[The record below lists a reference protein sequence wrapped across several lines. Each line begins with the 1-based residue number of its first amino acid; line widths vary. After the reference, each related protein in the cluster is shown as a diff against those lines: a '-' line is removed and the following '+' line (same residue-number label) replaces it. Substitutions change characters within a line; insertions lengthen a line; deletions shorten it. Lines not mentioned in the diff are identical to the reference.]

1 MNMRALC
8 TAALLLGC
16 APLCSS
22 RGVNWYL
29 NTGTAGNAAFLA
41 AHADEISGAYLCC
54 GILSLAANGSFS
66 SPFNA
71 TGIAAEIAVFA
82 PRAVETWLVGGIDE
96 AAVHSGAWRAGLPA
110 LAAAGAG
117 YLAAGLEGV
126 LFDYEPS
133 KNYSQAHAAAYAA
146 FLGAAADALA
156 PLRVGMDIAGWGI
169 LGPAF
174 WPNYLQYRGIS
185 RYTSMTPTYDAA
197 NVSADEAFVGA
208 ALAALPPGA
217 YAAGVG
223 SVLAA
228 GTKCK
233 WDFLWNETSFPAF
246 VNFMAAAGVEFI
258 DVCVRAPP
266 RHARDPTPLFAPA
279 NCPQPPPPFPLARAA
294 GAATLI
300 RATTRAA
307 RPTPRRRG
315 SSRR

>member
-1 MNMRALC
+1 MLRAVI
-8 TAALLLGC
+8 LLLGC
-16 APLCSS
+16 APFSATA

-29 NTGTAGNAAFLA
+29 NTGIEGNTAFLA
-41 AHADEISGAYLCC
+41 AHADVISGAYLCC
-54 GILSLAANGSFS
+54 NFLSIAANGSFAS
-66 SPFNA
+66 HFNA
-71 TGIAAEIAVFA
+71 SAAAAEIAVFA
-82 PRAVETWLVGGIDE
+82 PRAVEAWAVGGIDE

-126 LFDYEPS
+126 IFDYEPS
-133 KNYSQAHAAAYAA
+133 KNYTQAHAAAYAA

-197 NVSADEAFVGA
+197 NITADEVFVGA

-228 GTKCK
+228 GSTCK
-233 WDFLWNETSFPAF
+233 WDFLWNATSFPAF

-258 DVCVRAPP
+258 DVCVCVREPHAKYACPRA
-266 RHARDPTPLFAPA
+266 F
-279 NCPQPPPPFPLARAA
+279 
-294 GAATLI
+294 
-300 RATTRAA
+300 
-307 RPTPRRRG
+307 
-315 SSRR
+315 